1 MADGLVG
8 GHVVWLTATRAQHRR
23 VKRWD
28 VISKA
33 PCGVLGCRGG
43 WYGEQGKGERGGG
56 TQVPNGYPLPN
67 GRAERSSER
76 QNIGAVNSFEGRKGG
91 RSTSN

>member
-33 PCGVLGCRGG
+33 PCGVLGCRGDG
-43 WYGEQGKGERGGG
+43 MGNRGR
-56 TQVPNGYPLPN
+56 
-67 GRAERSSER
+67 GRGAEVLRYQMATHCKTATRSGSGER